1 MDDFGTSNTQGTLID
16 TDSIGTVPVTAFLA
30 TFDGVCPS
38 SIAEDYLD
46 RMATSVKKHYF
57 HGKYHA
63 YFDTFNSNDY
73 FDLIECELSTEDQ
86 PSTCFGCY
94 LQDRRFL
101 LSAIVAVAFAMSF

>member
-1 MDDFGTSNTQGTLID
+1 MDDFGTGNTQGTLID